1 MFDLE
6 KYIKI
11 SRIYLKQDNDGRI
24 PAHMDVNIDDDEIN
38 KEIEE
43 LRENLL
49 NIRKILGYDFTLTVS
64 ENDII
69 FEELK

>member
-6 KYIKI
+6 KYIKV
-11 SRIYLKQDNDGRI
+11 SRTYLEQDNDGRI
-24 PAHMDVNIDDDEIN
+24 TGHIDVNIDDDKIH

-43 LRENLL
+43 FYESLRNLHKAL
-49 NIRKILGYDFTLTVS
+49 DYDFILIVS

-69 FEELK
+69 FKELK

>member
-6 KYIKI
+6 KCIK
-11 SRIYLKQDNDGRI
+11 SSVYLKHDNNGKI
-24 PAHMDVNIDDDEIN
+24 TAHINANIITDEIS
-38 KEIEE
+38 KEVEE